1 MRYEITND
9 LLTGN
14 ILIDSEHR
22 QLFQAV
28 NSLMDAC
35 SAGKGCTEL
44 EPTVKF
50 LTAYVAKHF
59 ADEENLQ
66 INSKYP
72 GYTAHKLFHENYKKQ
87 LASATNNLLTSGSNI
102 ATLSK
107 INMIVGTLVSH
118 IRTEDKKLA
127 LHIKNT
133 QKTNTLG

>member
-35 SAGKGCTEL
+35 SAGKGCAEL
-44 EPTVKF
+44 ESTVKF

-87 LASATNNLLTSGSNI
+87 LRLTLMVMLESDEHILEPGEE
-102 ATLSK
+102 K
-107 INMIVGTLVSH
+107 EEINW
-118 IRTEDKKLA
+118 ED
-127 LHIKNT
+127 ICP
-133 QKTNTLG
+133 